1 MNNLELQ
8 LQEMTAKFAKKA
20 KPPKWRE
27 GNKAVNYTR
36 VSDPSQFDNTSLE
49 TQRKDAIAFASKR
62 SLEIKAFFGGE
73 AESAKTDERKEFK
86 LMLNY
91 VKKNKDVG
99 AILVYSFE
107 RFSRSEH
114 AQELILDLSK
124 IGVKVI
130 SVLQD
135 IDVTSPAGE
144 LQQQIFFAFGK
155 YDNDLRRTKT
165 MRGTSE
171 LIEQGYFIG
180 HCPYGYTNLRRK
192 EKAKYHEYV
201 INDQGKFMK
210 MGFKWKAEGKWS
222 NKEIVERLRKL
233 GANIEY
239 KSFYRQIGNPF
250 YCGYYMN
257 AYFPGKLIKGHH
269 PALVS
274 MELFMKAN
282 AVALTNPHKGIARK
296 FKDPDMPLKSFLRS
310 ELTNTPFTGY
320 KQKGHIYYKTRG
332 HIEPVNEKASTINK
346 LFMEELDKYKIE
358 AAHKSAIETQVR
370 EIVSQKFTDKLQEDV
385 SRKRKIT
392 ELNDKMESLEERFI
406 NQELTKELYDKY
418 RLKYLD
424 EKKQLEEENVKGDFK
439 SSNLEKAVKN
449 GLEILLD
456 PLQLWVS
463 CDYDDK
469 QRLQYLLFP
478 EGIRY
483 DKENKRVRTP
493 RVNSVVSLISSVARV
508 SEENEKGYL
517 VGSSLD
523 SRFVE
528 RTGIEPVLPG

>member
-1 MNNLELQ
+1 M
-8 LQEMTAKFAKKA
+8 
-20 KPPKWRE
+20 
-27 GNKAVNYTR
+27 VNYTR

-49 TQRKDAIAFASKR
+49 TQRKDAIAFATKR
-62 SLEIKAFFGGE
+62 SFEIKAFFGGE

-91 VKKNKDVG
+91 VRKNKDVV

-107 RFSRSEH
+107 RFSRSDH
-114 AQELILDLSK
+114 AQELIIDLGK

-171 LIEQGYFIG
+171 LIEQGYYIG

-201 INDQGKFMK
+201 INEEGKFMK

-233 GANIEY
+233 GATIEY

-250 YCGYYMN
+250 YCGYFMN

-274 MELFMKAN
+274 IELFMKAS
-282 AVALTNPHKGIARK
+282 AVAITNPHKGIAKK

-310 ELTNTPFTGY
+310 ELSNEPFTGY
-320 KQKGHIYYKTRG
+320 KQKGYIYYKTRG
-332 HIEPVNEKASTINK
+332 KGVPVNEKADIINK
-346 LFMEELDKYKIE
+346 LFTEELDRYKIDATHFTE
-358 AAHKSAIETQVR
+358 IASQVK
-370 EIVSQKFTDKLQEDV
+370 EIVSQKFNDKLQVDV
-385 SRKRKIT
+385 STKRKIT
-392 ELNDKMESLEERFI
+392 ELTDKIESLEERFI
-406 NQELTKELYDKY
+406 NQEFTKELYDKY
-418 RLKYLD
+418 RNKYMD
-424 EKKQLEEENVKGDFK
+424 EKKQLDNEIARSDFK
-439 SSNLEKAVKN
+439 SSNLNKAIKN
-449 GLEILLD
+449 FLG
-456 PLQLWVS
+456 
-463 CDYDDK
+463 
-469 QRLQYLLFP
+469 
-478 EGIRY
+478 
-483 DKENKRVRTP
+483 
-493 RVNSVVSLISSVARV
+493 
-508 SEENEKGYL
+508 
-517 VGSSLD
+517 
-523 SRFVE
+523 
-528 RTGIEPVLPG
+528 

>member
-1 MNNLELQ
+1 
-8 LQEMTAKFAKKA
+8 
-20 KPPKWRE
+20 
-27 GNKAVNYTR
+27 
-36 VSDPSQFDNTSLE
+36 
-49 TQRKDAIAFASKR
+49 
-62 SLEIKAFFGGE
+62 
-73 AESAKTDERKEFK
+73 
-86 LMLNY
+86 
-91 VKKNKDVG
+91 
-99 AILVYSFE
+99 
-107 RFSRSEH
+107 
-114 AQELILDLSK
+114 
-124 IGVKVI
+124 
-130 SVLQD
+130 VLQD

-171 LIEQGYFIG
+171 LIEQGYYIG

-222 NKEIVERLRKL
+222 NKEIVDRLRKL
-233 GANIEY
+233 GATIEY

-282 AVALTNPHKGIARK
+282 AVAITNPHKGIAKK

-310 ELTNTPFTGY
+310 ELTGSPFTGY
-320 KQKGHIYYKTRG
+320 KQKGYIYYKTRG
-332 HIEPVNEKASTINK
+332 HAEPVNEKASIINQ
-346 LFMEELDKYKIE
+346 LFMEELGKYKIE
-358 AAHKSAIETQVR
+358 AAHIAKIEEQVK
-370 EIVSQKFTDKLQEDV
+370 EIVSQKFIDKLQEDV
-385 SRKRKIT
+385 SVKRKIT
-392 ELNDKMESLEERFI
+392 ELTDKIESLEERFI
-406 NQELTKELYDKY
+406 NQELSKELYDKY

-424 EKKQLEEENVKGDFK
+424 EKKQLDEENVKGDFK

-469 QRLQYLLFP
+469 QRLQYLFFP
-478 EGIRY
+478 EGMRY

-517 VGSSLD
+517 VRSSLD